1 MWTSLLSLFLIV
13 TFIFIFSELPLKQ
26 VGVGYNL
33 TICTTMKHVGRT
45 HKGRASWISFRCRSH
60 ISSLSMHAQHPYA
73 CINTPTHFFCYFLY
87 FIYVCIIVSRHY
99 HECSH
104 IPLRESICTHYM
116 MKLLSLDAYVHPVRI
131 RSKQSKQSHMTKII
145 NIVTPN
151 TFSQSY
157 VATMTRPHRNTKMI
171 LYCEPRL
178 PRTAKSPPPP
188 LGYILYRTFP
198 SSTIVILLCGIH
210 PSARASSTH
219 HHGTHM
225 WRTWCRTFSQD
236 IQFIV
241 RSTEAAYSFYQHLP
255 HHIPSLTCAS
265 HDKSSQ
271 KQQQAQA
278 QAYLESI
285 EDAAEQSYPHLCVL
299 NLCMHNSSMHA

>member
-1 MWTSLLSLFLIV
+1 
-13 TFIFIFSELPLKQ
+13 
-26 VGVGYNL
+26 
-33 TICTTMKHVGRT
+33 
-45 HKGRASWISFRCRSH
+45 
-60 ISSLSMHAQHPYA
+60 
-73 CINTPTHFFCYFLY
+73 
-87 FIYVCIIVSRHY
+87 
-99 HECSH
+99 
-104 IPLRESICTHYM
+104 M

-157 VATMTRPHRNTKMI
+157 VATMTRPHRSTKMMV
-171 LYCEPRL
+171 YCKPRL
-178 PRTAKSPPPP
+178 PRTVNTPPSP

-198 SSTIVILLCGIH
+198 SSTIVVLLCGIH

-225 WRTWCRTFSQD
+225 WRTWCRTFHPPPQSPQTHRSALQD

-241 RSTEAAYSFYQHLP
+241 RSTEASFSFYQHLP
-255 HHIPSLTCAS
+255 RHIPSLTCAS
-265 HDKSSQ
+265 LDKSSQ

-278 QAYLESI
+278 KAYLESI
-285 EDAAEQSYPHLCVL
+285 EDAAEQSYSHLCVL
-299 NLCMHNSSMHA
+299 NLCMHNISMHA